1 MDDREFDY
9 VIVGAGSA
17 GCVLANRLSADPAIR
32 VALIEAGKRDTNFM
46 IHMPAGFGKTA
57 NEPGESW
64 HYHSVPEPQ
73 LNNRKMLLPRGKGL
87 GGSSNIN
94 GLLYIRG
101 HSADY
106 DGWSN
111 DGAVGWGWADVLPY
125 FKRAETHQSGATAL
139 HGGEGPLYV
148 SDTGERDTT
157 NDAIIQAFTEIG
169 VPANSDFNGAEQEG
183 AGYFHTTMRGGRR
196 CSAAVAYLRPAEK
209 RPNLTIITQAHVRR
223 VVFTD
228 KRATGV
234 EFDVK
239 SESRTITARC
249 EVILAAGAY
258 HSPQL
263 LQLSGIGP
271 AAHLRKLDIPVL
283 ADRAQVGA
291 NLQDHLLPPMGWRI
305 RPEAFSYNKELK
317 GARLVWNVLR
327 YVATRKGPMTIPAAQ
342 SGAFVKSDP
351 ALDRPDIQ
359 FHCLPVTGDL
369 QAEARGEKAQLSPFP
384 GLTMGP
390 YVLRPESRGTAMA
403 SSPDPYATPRIL
415 TNFLDAPE
423 DQRLTVKAMRIARA
437 VAAAPAL
444 AALIVEESDPGP
456 GTASDQDLL
465 AYARTFGT
473 TAYHPVGTCRMGIDE
488 DAVVDPQLRVRG
500 VEGLRV
506 VDASVM
512 PRLISGN
519 TNATAI
525 MIGEKASDMILADWR
540 RPSVP

>member
-1 MDDREFDY
+1 MEANEFDY

-17 GCVLANRLSADPAIR
+17 GCVLANRLSADPGIR

-64 HYHSVPEPQ
+64 HYHSEPEPH
-73 LNNRKMLLPRGKGL
+73 LNGRPILLPRGKGL

-94 GLLYIRG
+94 GLVYIRG
-101 HSADY
+101 HPADY
-106 DGWSN
+106 DGWTN
-111 DGAVGWGWADVLPY
+111 DGAIGWGWAEVLPY
-125 FKRAETHQSGATAL
+125 FRRAERHQSGGNAL
-139 HGGEGPLYV
+139 HGADGPLHV
-148 SDTGERDTT
+148 SDTGERDST
-157 NDAIIQAFTEIG
+157 NDAIIRAFTQIG
-169 VPANSDFNGAEQEG
+169 VPPTDDFNGPDQEG
-183 AGYFHTTMRGGRR
+183 AGYFHTTIRDGRR

-209 RPNLTIITQAHVRR
+209 RRNLTIITRAHVRR
-223 VVFTD
+223 VMFQGR
-228 KRATGV
+228 RACGV
-234 EFDVK
+234 ELDGRAGM
-239 SESRTITARC
+239 ETISARR
-249 EVILAAGAY
+249 EVILSAGAY

-271 AAHLRKLDIPVL
+271 GAHLNALGIPVL
-283 ADRAQVGA
+283 ADRAEVGA
-291 NLQDHLLPPMGWRI
+291 NLQDHLLPPMGWRL
-305 RPEAFSYNKELK
+305 RQGAFSYNDELK
-317 GARLVWNVLR
+317 GLRLVWNVMR
-327 YVATRKGPMTIPAAQ
+327 YLATRKGPMTIPAAQ

-369 QAEARGEKAQLSPFP
+369 QAEARGEKNQLSPYP

-403 SSPDPYATPRIL
+403 ASPDPHAHPRIL
-415 TNFLDAPE
+415 TNFLQAAE
-423 DQRLTVKAMRIARA
+423 DQRLTVKGMRIARS

-444 AALIVEESDPGP
+444 AALIEDESDPGP
-456 GTASDQDLL
+456 GVVSDDDLL
-465 AYARTFGT
+465 AYARTYGT
-473 TAYHPVGTCRMGIDE
+473 TAYHPVGTCRMGVGE
-488 DAVVDPQLRVRG
+488 DAVVDNLLRVKG

-519 TNATAI
+519 TNAAAI
-525 MIGEKASDMILADWR
+525 MIGEKASDLILADWR
-540 RPSVP
+540 